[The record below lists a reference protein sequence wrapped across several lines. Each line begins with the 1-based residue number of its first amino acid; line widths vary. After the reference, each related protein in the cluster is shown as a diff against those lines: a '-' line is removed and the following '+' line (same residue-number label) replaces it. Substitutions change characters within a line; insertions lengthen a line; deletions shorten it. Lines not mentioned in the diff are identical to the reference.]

1 MELQWRDQRHRKPT
15 DVTNPTTP
23 STPLTDF
30 FAELLEE
37 FGSSDEPL
45 ADVSIERGAEVIRA
59 IRDGRLDKP

>member
-1 MELQWRDQRHRKPT
+1 MTK
-15 DVTNPTTP
+15 PTTP

-30 FAELLEE
+30 FADLLEE
-37 FGSSDEPL
+37 FGSSDTPP